1 MTAMGIIF
9 ANIYDSSLGEL
20 TNKRTMA
27 SLPFGGRYRQ
37 IDFAL
42 SNMTC
47 CGIRRIGIISR
58 YNYQSL
64 MNHIGSGEEWDLE
77 LAEGGLEFLTPFST
91 STHGNSFRGKI
102 DALNAN
108 LSYLEFGSEEYVVL
122 SDAGVLFNIDLNQV
136 LEAHIASGKD
146 ITVITKA
153 GIANG
158 KKQLD
163 MAIKLDKD
171 GGITDMAVDYAAS
184 PGYLASMGLFVIS
197 RSLLIHHVRESA
209 ARSLFR
215 FERDFVLRQYQNN
228 NLTVNI
234 YPFEGVALYNESTEE
249 YYRGNLAAID
259 RQVSHDL
266 FSANHPIYTKVRD
279 RVPTYY
285 GENSCVENCIVA
297 DGCILEGSV
306 RNSVLFRTVSV
317 GAGCQIEDCVIM
329 NDSVIGE
336 GCELKHAILDKDV
349 IVHPGAKLI
358 GTPTNPVIIKRG
370 DSI

>member
-47 CGIRRIGIISR
+47 SGIRRIGIISR

-77 LAEGGLEFLTPFST
+77 LAEGGLEFLTPYST
-91 STHGNSFRGKI
+91 STHGSTFRGKL
-102 DALNAN
+102 DALNSAME
-108 LSYLEFGSEEYVVL
+108 YLEFGSEEYVVL
-122 SDAGVLFNIDLNQV
+122 SDAGVLCNIDLNQV

-158 KKQLD
+158 KKLLD
-163 MAIKLDKD
+163 MAIALDANGK
-171 GGITDMAVDYAAS
+171 IADMAVDYAAS
-184 PGYLASMGLFVIS
+184 KEYLASMGLFVIS
-197 RSLLIHHVRESA
+197 RDLLVHHVRESV
-209 ARSLFR
+209 ARNLFR

-249 YYRGNLAAID
+249 YYQGNLAAID
-259 RQVSHDL
+259 REISHSL
-266 FSANHPIYTKVRD
+266 FSSSHPIYTKVRD

-285 GENSCVENCIVA
+285 GESSSVENCIVA
-297 DGCILEGSV
+297 DGCILEGTV

-317 GAGCQIEDCVIM
+317 GTGCQIDDCVIM

-336 GCELKHAILDKDV
+336 NCELRYAILDKDV
-349 IVHPGAKLI
+349 VVHPSAKLI
-358 GTPTNPVIIKRG
+358 GTPNNPVIIKRG
-370 DSI
+370 DIV